1 MPLGIAARPTRRRAV
16 TRTGRTP
23 TRDDRRASRA
33 AGRLKLGALA
43 GLLVVSQA
51 VFAATPAHAQQGP
64 AGGDQGVAAA
74 QARADQAASAYIDA
88 LFKSQELDGQIAGIQ
103 ESMARLEERV
113 ATLRDTAQVHALAAY
128 KRSGTPV
135 VALLTSDAPAM
146 DSARRTVLLD
156 YLNARD
162 DDAAAQLRK
171 AREGLQSQQRD
182 LQAVQQQQNDAVT
195 QLKGEQDRLN
205 AELNAA
211 QDQRRRAAGT
221 AAPAGGA
228 PAPSSNY
235 VPQPGENP
243 HHNDP
248 FLVCTRGIESKG
260 NYQAYNPSGPYYG
273 AYQFTQGTWDSTA
286 NHAGRGDLVGVDP
299 RNASEYD
306 QDDMAWT
313 LYQWKGKGPWNGRC

>member
-1 MPLGIAARPTRRRAV
+1 M

-33 AGRLKLGALA
+33 AGRLRLGALV
-43 GLLVVSQA
+43 GLLVVA
-51 VFAATPAHAQQGP
+51 PVVFAATPAPAQQGP
-64 AGGDQGVAAA
+64 SGGSDQGVAAA

-88 LFKSQELDGQIAGIQ
+88 LFKSQELDTQIAGIQ
-103 ESMARLEERV
+103 ESVARLEERV
-113 ATLRDTAQVHALAAY
+113 AALRDTAQIHALAAY

-135 VALLTSDAPAM
+135 VAVLGADAPAM
-146 DSARRTVLLD
+146 ETARRTVLLD

-162 DDAAAQLRK
+162 DDTAAQLRK
-171 AREGLQSQQRD
+171 AREGLQSQQND
-182 LQAVQQQQNDAVT
+182 LQAAQQQQNDVVT
-195 QLKGEQDRLN
+195 QLKGEEDRLN
-205 AELNAA
+205 TELSAA
-211 QDQRRRAAGT
+211 QNQRRRASAI
-221 AAPAGGA
+221 AAPAGGGLTL
-228 PAPSSNY
+228 SNY

-273 AYQFTQGTWDSTA
+273 AYQFTQSTWDSTA

>member
-1 MPLGIAARPTRRRAV
+1 MPMGIVARPTRRRAV

-33 AGRLKLGALA
+33 GGRLKLGALA
-43 GLLVVSQA
+43 GLLVVAQA

-74 QARADQAASAYIDA
+74 QARADTAASAYIDG
-88 LFKSQELDGQIAGIQ
+88 LFKSQELDVQIAGIQ

-113 ATLRDTAQVHALAAY
+113 TALRGTAQIHALAAY

-156 YLNARD
+156 YVNARD

-171 AREGLQSQQRD
+171 AREGLQSQQHD
-182 LQAVQQQQNDAVT
+182 LQAAQQQQNDVVT
-195 QLKGEQDRLN
+195 QLKGEEDRLN
-205 AELNAA
+205 AELKAA
-211 QDQRRRAAGT
+211 QDQRRRASAI
-221 AAPAGGA
+221 AAPAGGGLTL
-228 PAPSSNY
+228 SNY
-235 VPQPGENP
+235 VPQAGENP

-248 FLVCTRGIESKG
+248 FLVCTRGVESKG
-260 NYQAYNPSGPYYG
+260 NYQAEKAAGPYLGPDPVTTG
-273 AYQFTQGTWDSTA
+273 AGGSA
-286 NHAGRGDLVGVDP
+286 AHHPRPGGPGGVDP
-299 RNASEYD
+299 R
-306 QDDMAWT
+306 
-313 LYQWKGKGPWNGRC
+313 

>member
-1 MPLGIAARPTRRRAV
+1 M

-33 AGRLKLGALA
+33 GGRLKLGASAGFLVAALA
-43 GLLVVSQA
+43 I
-51 VFAATPAHAQQGP
+51 FTATPAHAQQAPG
-64 AGGDQGVAAA
+64 GGDQGVAAA
-74 QARADQAASAYIDA
+74 QARADTAASAYIDA
-88 LFKSQELDGQIAGIQ
+88 LFKSQELDAQIAGIQ
-103 ESMARLEERV
+103 ETMARLEERV
-113 ATLRDTAQVHALAAY
+113 TALRDTAQIHALAAY

-146 DSARRTVLLD
+146 DSARRTILLD

-171 AREGLQSQQRD
+171 AREGLQSQQHD
-182 LQAVQQQQNDAVT
+182 LQAAQQQQNDVVT
-195 QLKGEQDRLN
+195 QLKGEEDRLN
-205 AELNAA
+205 AELKAA
-211 QDQRRRAAGT
+211 QDQRRRASAI
-221 AAPAGGA
+221 AAPAGGGLTL
-228 PAPSSNY
+228 SNY
-235 VPQPGENP
+235 VPQAGENP

-260 NYQAYNPSGPYYG
+260 NYQAYNASGPYYG

>member
-1 MPLGIAARPTRRRAV
+1 M

-33 AGRLKLGALA
+33 AGRLRLGALV
-43 GLLVVSQA
+43 GLLVVA
-51 VFAATPAHAQQGP
+51 PVVFAATPAPAQQGP
-64 AGGDQGVAAA
+64 SGGSDQGVAAA

-88 LFKSQELDGQIAGIQ
+88 LFKSQELDTQIAGIQ
-103 ESMARLEERV
+103 ESVARLEERV
-113 ATLRDTAQVHALAAY
+113 AALRDTAQIHALAAY

-135 VALLTSDAPAM
+135 VAVLGADAPAM
-146 DSARRTVLLD
+146 ETARRTVLLD

-162 DDAAAQLRK
+162 DDTAAQLRK
-171 AREGLQSQQRD
+171 AREGLQSQQND
-182 LQAVQQQQNDAVT
+182 LQAAQQQQNDVVT
-195 QLKGEQDRLN
+195 QLKGEEDRLN
-205 AELNAA
+205 TELSAA
-211 QDQRRRAAGT
+211 QNQRRRASAI
-221 AAPAGGA
+221 AAPAGGGLA
-228 PAPSSNY
+228 LSNY

-273 AYQFTQGTWDSTA
+273 AYQFTQSTWDSTA
-286 NHAGRGDLVGVDP
+286 NHAGRGGLIGVDP

>member
-1 MPLGIAARPTRRRAV
+1 MGIAARPTRRRAV

-33 AGRLKLGALA
+33 GGRLKLGASA
-43 GLLVVSQA
+43 GLLVVA
-51 VFAATPAHAQQGP
+51 LAIFTATPAHAQQAPG
-64 AGGDQGVAAA
+64 GGDQGVAAA
-74 QARADQAASAYIDA
+74 QARADTAASAYIDG
-88 LFKSQELDGQIAGIQ
+88 LFKSQELDAQIAGIQ

-113 ATLRDTAQVHALAAY
+113 TALRDTAQIHALAAY

-156 YLNARD
+156 YVNARD

-171 AREGLQSQQRD
+171 AREGLQSQQHD
-182 LQAVQQQQNDAVT
+182 LEAAQQQQNDVVT
-195 QLKGEQDRLN
+195 QLKGEEDRLN
-205 AELNAA
+205 AELKAA
-211 QDQRRRAAGT
+211 QDQRRRASAI
-221 AAPAGGA
+221 AAPAGGGLTL
-228 PAPSSNY
+228 SNY
-235 VPQPGENP
+235 VPQAGENP

-248 FLVCTRGIESKG
+248 FLVCTRGIESHG
-260 NYQAYNPSGPYYG
+260 NYQAYNPAGPFYG
-273 AYQFTQGTWDSTA
+273 AYQFTQSTWDSTA

>member
-1 MPLGIAARPTRRRAV
+1 MGIAARPTRRRAV

-43 GLLVVSQA
+43 GLLVVAQA

-74 QARADQAASAYIDA
+74 QARADTAASAYIDA
-88 LFKSQELDGQIAGIQ
+88 LFKSQELDAQVAGLQ

-113 ATLRDTAQVHALAAY
+113 TALRDTAQIHALAAY

-156 YLNARD
+156 YVNARD

-171 AREGLQSQQRD
+171 AREGLQSQQHD
-182 LQAVQQQQNDAVT
+182 LQAAQQQQNDVVT
-195 QLKGEQDRLN
+195 QLKGEEDRLN
-205 AELNAA
+205 AELKAA
-211 QDQRRRAAGT
+211 QDQRRRASAI
-221 AAPAGGA
+221 AAPAGGGLTL
-228 PAPSSNY
+228 SNY
-235 VPQPGENP
+235 VPQAGENP

-260 NYQAYNPSGPYYG
+260 NYQAYNASGPYYG
-273 AYQFTQGTWDSTA
+273 AYQFTQSTWDSTA

-306 QDDMAWT
+306 QDEMAWT

>member
-1 MPLGIAARPTRRRAV
+1 M

-33 AGRLKLGALA
+33 AGRLRLGALV
-43 GLLVVSQA
+43 GLLVVA
-51 VFAATPAHAQQGP
+51 PVVFAATPAPAQQGP
-64 AGGDQGVAAA
+64 SGGSDQGVAAA

-88 LFKSQELDGQIAGIQ
+88 LFKSQELVTQIAGIQ
-103 ESMARLEERV
+103 ESVARLEERV
-113 ATLRDTAQVHALAAY
+113 AALRDTAQIHALAAY

-135 VALLTSDAPAM
+135 VAVLGADAPAM
-146 DSARRTVLLD
+146 ETARRTVLLD

-162 DDAAAQLRK
+162 DDTAAQLRK
-171 AREGLQSQQRD
+171 AREGLQSQQND
-182 LQAVQQQQNDAVT
+182 LQAAQQQQNDVVT
-195 QLKGEQDRLN
+195 QLKGEEDRLN
-205 AELNAA
+205 TELSAA
-211 QDQRRRAAGT
+211 QNQRRRASAI
-221 AAPAGGA
+221 AAPAGGGLTL
-228 PAPSSNY
+228 SNY

-260 NYQAYNPSGPYYG
+260 NYQAYNPSGPNYG
-273 AYQFTQGTWDSTA
+273 AYQFTQSTWDSTA
-286 NHAGRGDLVGVDP
+286 NHAGRGDLIGVDP